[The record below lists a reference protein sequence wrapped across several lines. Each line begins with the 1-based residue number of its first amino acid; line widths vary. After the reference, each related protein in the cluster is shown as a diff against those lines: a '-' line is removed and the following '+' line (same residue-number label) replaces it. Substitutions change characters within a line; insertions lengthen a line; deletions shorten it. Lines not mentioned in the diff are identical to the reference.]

1 MGALRIILDSLT
13 LPDYGCVTV
22 RPVSPVAISSVT
34 PVPAVVALPD
44 EAAVQEG
51 PEQVSLGQEGGGHQS
66 SLTWHDNDT

>member
-1 MGALRIILDSLT
+1 MHCIESSPPNYIGFFDT

-34 PVPAVVALPD
+34 PVPAVMTLPD

-51 PEQVSLGQEGGGHQS
+51 PEQVSLGEEGGGHQS
-66 SLTWHDNDT
+66 SLT